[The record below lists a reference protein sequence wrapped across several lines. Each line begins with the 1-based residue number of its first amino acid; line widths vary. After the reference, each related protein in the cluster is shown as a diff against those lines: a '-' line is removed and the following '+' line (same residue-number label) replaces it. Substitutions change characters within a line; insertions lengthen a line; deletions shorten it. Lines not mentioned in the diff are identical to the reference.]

1 MPVGVVDGPS
11 LCTSVG
17 NMDGSNDGDRVGLE
31 VGVVVG
37 VTVGT
42 DEGPTEGAIVGA
54 VDGIPLGDPLGAVEG
69 DTLGDTLG
77 GVEGMPVGDSVGVRD
92 GATDGVAVG
101 PFAVGMNDGIIVGA
115 SHSLSN
121 TWHSPSLGDVI
132 PSQVAPLERVLSHP
146 LLASLDSLV
155 SAPIKTAGP
164 KKVAR
169 LPANRFSSITVFPV
183 PAKMAPPP
191 PFCVLLLI
199 VRLVTCL

>member
-1 MPVGVVDGPS
+1 MPVGLPDGF
-11 LCTSVG
+11 
-17 NMDGSNDGDRVGLE
+17 RVEIGESCDIGVPERDKAGQIEGPVEGL
-31 VGVVVG
+31 VVG
-37 VTVGT
+37 VL
-42 DEGPTEGAIVGA
+42 
-54 VDGIPLGDPLGAVEG
+54 DGGNDGNPLGAVEG
-69 DTLGDTLG
+69 DPLGDPLGTVEGNTLGDTLG
-77 GVEGMPVGDSVGVRD
+77 AVEGIPVGDSVGVRD